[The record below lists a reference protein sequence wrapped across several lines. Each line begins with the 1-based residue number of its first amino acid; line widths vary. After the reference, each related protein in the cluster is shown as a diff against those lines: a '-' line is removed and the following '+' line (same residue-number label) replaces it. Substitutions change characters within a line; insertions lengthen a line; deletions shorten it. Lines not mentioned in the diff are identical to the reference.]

1 MRRLLTSTFAALLI
15 AVQVCSVPATAADSA
30 PGTAL
35 DHYLNGLTTLKAS
48 FTQSVTDAQ
57 GKQTDGGSG
66 TFLVQRPGKFRWDY
80 QPASGAAS
88 DKGAAGDK
96 GGQLLVADG
105 RNVWFYDRELSQVTV
120 KPVTQALTATP
131 VMLLSGSPQQLHDA
145 FDIVAD
151 GTQGGIDWVKVT
163 PHGSEADFTQ
173 ARLGFA
179 HDQLVRMQV
188 NDRLGQTVQ
197 MDFAHS
203 ERNARVN
210 PEDLQFKPPA
220 GVDVIGTPQ

>member
-1 MRRLLTSTFAALLI
+1 MSRLLTALFAALLI
-15 AVQVCSVPATAADSA
+15 AVQAWSVQAIAADSA
-30 PGTAL
+30 ADTAL
-35 DHYLNGLTTLKAS
+35 DRYLNGLTSLKAD
-48 FTQSVTDAQ
+48 FTQTVTDAQ

-66 TFLVQRPGKFRWDY
+66 TFLVLRPGRFRWDY
-80 QPASGAAS
+80 Q
-88 DKGAAGDK
+88 AAGGGAPGDK
-96 GGQLLVADG
+96 SSQGGQLLVADG
-105 RNVWFYDRELSQVTV
+105 KNVWFYDRELSQVTV
-120 KPVTQALTATP
+120 KPVTQALSATP

-145 FDIVAD
+145 FDIVTD

-163 PHGSEADFTQ
+163 PHSSEADFTQ

-203 ERNARVN
+203 ERNARVS
-210 PEDLQFKPPA
+210 PKDLQFKPPA

>member
-1 MRRLLTSTFAALLI
+1 MRRLLATAFFALLI
-15 AVQVCSVPATAADSA
+15 TCLIPVWPARAAE
-30 PGTAL
+30 GTATTSL
-35 DHYLNGLTTLKAS
+35 DRYLNGLTSLKAS
-48 FTQSVTDAQ
+48 FTQTVTDAQ
-57 GKQTDGGSG
+57 GKKTDGGNG

-80 QPASGAAS
+80 QPAG
-88 DKGAAGDK
+88 AGDDARSK

-105 RNVWFYDRELSQVTV
+105 QNVWFYDRELSQVTV
-120 KPVTQALTATP
+120 KPVTQALSATP
-131 VMLLSGSPQQLHDA
+131 VMLLSGSPQQLHEA
-145 FDIVAD
+145 FDVVAD
-151 GTQGGIDWVKVT
+151 GSQGGMDWVKVT
-163 PHGSEADFTQ
+163 PRSSDSDFTQ

-179 HDQLVRMQV
+179 HNQLVRMQV

-203 ERNARVN
+203 ERNARVS